1 MTRRRG
7 FSLLEAVVA
16 IALLAIVATVA
27 AEAFGTSAQAGM
39 RMALGGQARR
49 LLEQDVEQI
58 RSGLGIPAAGT
69 VGPLTVS
76 VTQQAAAIPTLS
88 PQPPLNTPSCPGCSS
103 AVTTSGVSSLT
114 QVTIT
119 ITDTTD
125 GTVLASG
132 TTVTPP

>member
-1 MTRRRG
+1 MRRRRG

-16 IALLAIVATVA
+16 IALLAVIATVT

-39 RMALGGQARR
+39 RMVLGGQARR
-49 LLEQDVEQI
+49 LLEQDMEQI
-58 RSGLGIPAAGT
+58 RSGLGVPATGA
-69 VGPLTVS
+69 VGPLTVT
-76 VTQQAAAIPTLS
+76 VTQQAAAVPTLS
-88 PQPPLNTPSCPGCSS
+88 PPLPLNTPSCPGCSS
-103 AVTTSGVSSLT
+103 AVTTSGVTALT

-119 ITDTTD
+119 ITDTAD